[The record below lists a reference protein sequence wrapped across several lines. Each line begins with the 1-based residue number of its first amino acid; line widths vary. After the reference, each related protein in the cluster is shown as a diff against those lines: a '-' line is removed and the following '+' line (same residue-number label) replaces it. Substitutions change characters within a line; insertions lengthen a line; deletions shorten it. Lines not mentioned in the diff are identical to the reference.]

1 MPWMNFDL
9 QDGKPPI
16 GFNLKPDDCER
27 FMEFLAE
34 CQTLKESAGSSDQR
48 PYDEAVEALRKG
60 VCALPRY
67 SFLLNSGGGVSRV
80 LTRCTTPHNRRSSSR
95 VDIIYRLSLPE
106 SAMAGEGAKP
116 ATRTKHTTAAA
127 TLPDSLEATRRH
139 RAASSSLAERIT

>member
-9 QDGKPPI
+9 QDGKAPI

-34 CQTLKESAGSSDQR
+34 CQALKESAGSSDQR

-60 VCALPRY
+60 MCALPRY

-80 LTRCTTPHNRRSSSR
+80 EDRSGR
-95 VDIIYRLSLPE
+95 WIEWDEAHKLFDPKMVDWLLAKAQAAAAI
-106 SAMAGEGAKP
+106 AKVAKP
-116 ATRTKHTTAAA
+116 AADN
-127 TLPDSLEATRRH
+127 L
-139 RAASSSLAERIT
+139 